1 MTEINKLQDRETDTL
16 LISRDGVTVLDTN
29 MRKVKKKKK
38 VFYYHIYYIYYH
50 IGENT
55 GKF

>member
-1 MTEINKLQDRETDTL
+1 MTEIHKLQDRETDTL

-38 VFYYHIYYIYYH
+38 KVFYYHIYYN